1 MNLFLFHM
9 EIFNL
14 ACNDGAL
21 LKMNGIECG
30 FLIDEG
36 LVNPACC
43 FCLEAIASKGSFSE
57 FSSFGVGVAAGGG
70 NVIPRCEIL
79 YALTQLLFT
88 LPGNDP
94 TFPVLI

>member
-1 MNLFLFHM
+1 VNLFHM

-36 LVNPACC
+36 LVNPAC
-43 FCLEAIASKGSFSE
+43 FPCLEAIASKGVI
-57 FSSFGVGVAAGGG
+57 FGVFWLWVWGGRWG
-70 NVIPRCEIL
+70 WECD
-79 YALTQLLFT
+79 T
-88 LPGNDP
+88 
-94 TFPVLI
+94 

>member
-1 MNLFLFHM
+1 MNLFLFHV

-21 LKMNGIECG
+21 LKMNRIECG

-43 FCLEAIASKGSFSE
+43 FCLEAIASKGVI
-57 FSSFGVGVAAGGG
+57 FGVFW
-70 NVIPRCEIL
+70 L
-79 YALTQLLFT
+79 
-88 LPGNDP
+88 
-94 TFPVLI
+94 

>member
-1 MNLFLFHM
+1 VNLFLFHV

-36 LVNPACC
+36 LVTLPTA
-43 FCLEAIASKGSFSE
+43 FAWKLLLQRVSFSE
-57 FSSFGVGVAAGGG
+57 FLALGLGWPLGAGM
-70 NVIPRCEIL
+70 
-79 YALTQLLFT
+79 
-88 LPGNDP
+88 
-94 TFPVLI
+94 

>member
-1 MNLFLFHM
+1 MNLFHM

-21 LKMNGIECG
+21 LNMNGIECG

-43 FCLEAIASKGSFSE
+43 FAWKLLLQRVSFRE
-57 FSSFGVGVAAGGG
+57 FFSFGFGGPLGAGM
-70 NVIPRCEIL
+70 
-79 YALTQLLFT
+79 
-88 LPGNDP
+88 
-94 TFPVLI
+94 